1 MLAAALRLFLLFEL
15 TLYVVLAYGAFDFP
29 LSQAVMAALAWFI
42 GGRCGFVSFT
52 YLVAIAHHSPA
63 PRIGPLSALRMYIG
77 ELSAFLVLFV
87 LIQPFERL
95 WMGGDR
101 LVRGRPLVL
110 LVHGYGC
117 NRGAWWWLRRQL
129 EAAGYSVATVNLE
142 PPYTD
147 IENYVPQLQ
156 RRIEEACAEAGCHQL
171 QLVVHSMGGLVAR
184 AYLRKHG
191 SSRLA
196 GLVTLASPHAG
207 SELSRYGIGP
217 NARQMTP
224 GSSWLASLAAQRLDL
239 PVVAL
244 RNCHD
249 NYVMPQDNQRLSG
262 GDDVELPALGHLA
275 MLFSPRVATALGAAL
290 VRR

>member
-15 TLYVVLAYGAFDFP
+15 ALYVTLAYGAFNLP
-29 LSQAVMAALAWFI
+29 LPQAVAAALAWFI
-42 GGRCGFVSFT
+42 GGRAGFVSFT
-52 YLVAIAHHSPA
+52 YLVAVAHHSPA
-63 PRIGPLSALRMYIG
+63 PRVGFLRALRMFVG
-77 ELSAFLVLFV
+77 EFLAFLALFV

-129 EAAGYSVATVNLE
+129 EAAGHSVATVNLE

-156 RRIEEACAEAGCHQL
+156 RRVEEACAEAGCHHL
-171 QLVVHSMGGLVAR
+171 QVVAHSMGGLVAR

-191 SSRLA
+191 SSRVA

-224 GSSWLASLAAQRLDL
+224 GSSWLTSLAAQRLDL
-239 PVVAL
+239 PVVAV

-249 NYVMPQDNQRLSG
+249 NFVMPQNNQRLSG
-262 GDDVELPALGHLA
+262 ADDVELPALGHLA